1 MTRETLDVLIIGA
14 GLSGIGQGCH
24 MTKTC
29 PDKSFAIIEGRDN
42 LGGTWDLFRYPGIR
56 SDSDMFTFGYRFKPW
71 NAAKDIAPGPDIL
84 AYLNE
89 TVDEYGLREKIRFQ
103 SRVTALDW
111 SSTENRWIATV
122 NPVEGEPY
130 EISARFLS
138 SCTGYYDYGKGYLPE
153 WDGYDDYQGQI
164 AHPQQW
170 PENLDY
176 AGKKVVVIGSGATAV
191 TIVPTMAETAA
202 HVTMIQRSPTYIFN
216 VPSADPIAK
225 WLRKLLP
232 NRLAYKLARIKNIL
246 LGVYLFSLSKRKPQ
260 QVRKYLRKLAVDD
273 LGEDFDVD
281 THFNPDYDP
290 WDQRL
295 CLIPDGDFYGSLKDG
310 TASIVT
316 EHIDRFTETGIRTKS
331 GETIDADIVVPAT
344 GLQIQFGGGMRL
356 SMDGKPVN
364 LSERYVYRGMM
375 LSGIPNLV
383 VTFGYTNASWTLKSD
398 LTADFVCR
406 LVNKMAN
413 KGAEVATAVTGDGA
427 IEPGPLVGLNSGY
440 LLRATHLLPKSGA
453 ERPWKNYENYIL
465 DMLSI
470 RYGKIE
476 DGVLTFSD

>member
-1 MTRETLDVLIIGA
+1 MTRETLDILIIGA

-130 EISARFLS
+130 EISARFVS

-164 AHPQQW
+164 AHPQKW

-191 TIVPTMAETAA
+191 TIVPTIAETAA

-260 QVRKYLRKLAVDD
+260 EVRKYLRKMAVDD
-273 LGEDFDVD
+273 LGEDCDVD

-406 LVNKMAN
+406 LVNRMAN

>member
-1 MTRETLDVLIIGA
+1 MRETLDVLIIGA

-24 MTKTC
+24 MRKTC
-29 PDKSFAIIEGRDN
+29 PDKSFAIIEGRAN

-71 NAAKDIAPGPDIL
+71 NTAKDIAPGPDIL

-89 TVDEYGLREKIRFQ
+89 TVDEYRLREKIRFQ

-111 SSTENRWIATV
+111 RSTEKRWIATV
-122 NPVEGEPY
+122 TPDEGEPY
-130 EISARFLS
+130 EIAARFVS
-138 SCTGYYDYGKGYLPE
+138 SCTGYYDYDNGYLPN

-164 AHPQQW
+164 VHPQHW
-170 PENLDY
+170 PEDLDY
-176 AGKKVVVIGSGATAV
+176 AGKRVAVIGSGATAV

-216 VPSADPIAK
+216 VPASDPIAK
-225 WLRKLLP
+225 WLRRLLP
-232 NRLAYKLARIKNIL
+232 NRAAYKLARIKNIL
-246 LGVYLFSLSKRKPQ
+246 LGTYLFSLSKRKPDA
-260 QVRKYLRKLAVDD
+260 VRKYLRKMAVQD
-273 LGEDFDVD
+273 LGEGFDVD
-281 THFNPDYDP
+281 THFNPDYNP

-295 CLIPDGDFYGSLKDG
+295 CLIPDGDFYGALRDG

-316 EHIDRFTETGIRTKS
+316 DHIDRFTENGVLTKS
-331 GETIDADIVVPAT
+331 GQMVEADIVVPAT

-406 LVNKMAN
+406 LVNRMTA
-413 KGAEVATAVTGDGA
+413 KGAEVVAAETGDEP

-453 ERPWKNYENYIL
+453 ERPWKNYENYIS

-476 DGVLTFSD
+476 DGVLRLS

>member
-1 MTRETLDVLIIGA
+1 
-14 GLSGIGQGCH
+14 
-24 MTKTC
+24 
-29 PDKSFAIIEGRDN
+29 
-42 LGGTWDLFRYPGIR
+42 
-56 SDSDMFTFGYRFKPW
+56 MFTFGYRFKPW
-71 NAAKDIAPGPDIL
+71 NAAKDIAPGPEIL

-89 TVDEYGLREKIRFQ
+89 TVDEYGLREKIWFQ

-130 EISARFLS
+130 EISARFVS

-191 TIVPTMAETAA
+191 TIVPTIAETAA
-202 HVTMIQRSPTYIFN
+202 HVTIIQRSPTYIFN

-260 QVRKYLRKLAVDD
+260 EVRKYLRKMAVDD
-273 LGEDFDVD
+273 LGEDCDVD

-406 LVNKMAN
+406 LVNRMAN

-476 DGVLTFSD
+476 DGILTFSD

>member
-1 MTRETLDVLIIGA
+1 
-14 GLSGIGQGCH
+14 
-24 MTKTC
+24 
-29 PDKSFAIIEGRDN
+29 
-42 LGGTWDLFRYPGIR
+42 FRYPGIR

-71 NAAKDIAPGPDIL
+71 NAAKDIAPGPEIL

-89 TVDEYGLREKIRFQ
+89 TVDEYGLREKIWFQ

-130 EISARFLS
+130 EISARFVS

-191 TIVPTMAETAA
+191 TIVPTIAETAA
-202 HVTMIQRSPTYIFN
+202 HVTIIQRSPTYIFN

-260 QVRKYLRKLAVDD
+260 EVRKYLRKMAVDD
-273 LGEDFDVD
+273 LGEDCDVD

-344 GLQIQFGGGMRL
+344 ELQIQFGGGMRL
-356 SMDGKPVN
+356 WMDGKPVN
-364 LSERYVYRGMM
+364 LSERYIYRGMM

-406 LVNKMAN
+406 LVNRMAN

-476 DGVLTFSD
+476 DGILTFSD

>member
-24 MTKTC
+24 MRKTC
-29 PDKSFAIIEGRDN
+29 PDKSFAIIEGREN

-56 SDSDMFTFGYRFKPW
+56 SDSDMFTFGYRFRPW

-84 AYLNE
+84 TYLNE
-89 TVDEYGLREKIRFQ
+89 TVDEYRLREKIRFR
-103 SRVTALDW
+103 SRVTALNW
-111 SSTENRWIATV
+111 SSADKHWFATV
-122 NPVEGEPY
+122 TPEDGAPY
-130 EISARFLS
+130 EIAAKFVS
-138 SCTGYYDYGKGYLPE
+138 SCTGYYDYDKGYLPE
-153 WDGYDDYQGQI
+153 WDGYDSYKGVI
-164 AHPQQW
+164 AHPQHW
-170 PENLDY
+170 PEDLDY
-176 AGKKVVVIGSGATAV
+176 AGKRVAVIGSGATAV

-216 VPSADPIAK
+216 VPASDPIAK
-225 WLRKLLP
+225 WLRRLAP
-232 NRLAYKLARIKNIL
+232 NRAAYKLARIKNIL
-246 LGVYLFSLSKRKPQ
+246 LGVYLFSLSKRKPGK
-260 QVRKYLRKLAVDD
+260 VRQYLRKMAIDD

-281 THFNPDYDP
+281 THFNPAYDP

-295 CLIPDGDFYGSLKDG
+295 CLIPDGDFYKSLKEG
-310 TASIVT
+310 SSSIIT
-316 EHIDRFTETGIRTKS
+316 DHIDHFTETGVVMKS
-331 GETIDADIVVPAT
+331 GAAVEADIIVPAT
-344 GLQIQFGGGMRL
+344 GLQIQFGGGMAL
-356 SMDGKPVN
+356 SLDSQPVN
-364 LSERYVYRGMM
+364 LADHYVYRGMM

-406 LVNKMAN
+406 LVNRMAE
-413 KGAEVATAVTGDGA
+413 KGVGTVTAETGGEA

-453 ERPWKNYENYIL
+453 KRPWKNYENYIS

-470 RYGKIE
+470 RYGRIE
-476 DGVLTFSD
+476 DGVLNFS

>member
-1 MTRETLDVLIIGA
+1 
-14 GLSGIGQGCH
+14 
-24 MTKTC
+24 
-29 PDKSFAIIEGRDN
+29 
-42 LGGTWDLFRYPGIR
+42 
-56 SDSDMFTFGYRFKPW
+56 MFTFGYRFKPW
-71 NAAKDIAPGPDIL
+71 NAAKDIAPGPEIL

-89 TVDEYGLREKIRFQ
+89 TVDEYGLREKIWFQ

-130 EISARFLS
+130 EISARFVS

-191 TIVPTMAETAA
+191 TIVPTIAETAA
-202 HVTMIQRSPTYIFN
+202 HVTIIQRSPTYIFN

-260 QVRKYLRKLAVDD
+260 EVRKYLRKMAVDD
-273 LGEDFDVD
+273 LGEDCDVD

-344 GLQIQFGGGMRL
+344 ELQIQFGGGMRL
-356 SMDGKPVN
+356 WMDGKPVN
-364 LSERYVYRGMM
+364 LSERYIYRGMM

-406 LVNKMAN
+406 LVNRMAN

-476 DGVLTFSD
+476 DGILTFSD

>member
-1 MTRETLDVLIIGA
+1 
-14 GLSGIGQGCH
+14 
-24 MTKTC
+24 
-29 PDKSFAIIEGRDN
+29 
-42 LGGTWDLFRYPGIR
+42 
-56 SDSDMFTFGYRFKPW
+56 MFTFGYRFKPW

-130 EISARFLS
+130 EISARFVS

-191 TIVPTMAETAA
+191 TIVPTIAETAA

-260 QVRKYLRKLAVDD
+260 EVRKYLRKMAVDD
-273 LGEDFDVD
+273 LGEDCDVD

-344 GLQIQFGGGMRL
+344 ELQIQLGGGMRV

-406 LVNKMAN
+406 LVNRMAN

-440 LLRATHLLPKSGA
+440 LLRAAHLLPKSGA
-453 ERPWKNYENYIL
+453 ERPWKNYENYIS